1 MAATTSTTRM
11 MLLTR
16 KLQWSPSPSSSLVK
30 RSLSYSLQSVG
41 RAGNSGSTTTTTTR
55 HASSRPS
62 YQVYSDDV
70 SFSIKSMAPEFRAVG
85 ASGSTVVLE
94 KKGRLMFEWVPKT
107 TLTTAGAP
115 RNYNNNN
122 NNNNNN
128 FGTARF
134 AWDKP
139 LRFAMSPE
147 EVGLVLAR
155 IRQGQS
161 VEIHRRGG
169 FGGAPPT
176 TSTTTTIQQQ
186 HVPLKV
192 LRVAPLPGG
201 GMRIVCDY
209 ELDGHGGQEPPEP
222 HESQGPLG
230 IDLMVGETQVV
241 QSIMDYSLPRLS
253 GWATLLDHSMEH
265 AFVEATTVTNP
276 HNYGGGGGGGGRSDG
291 GVPF

>member
-1 MAATTSTTRM
+1 
-11 MLLTR
+11 
-16 KLQWSPSPSSSLVK
+16 
-30 RSLSYSLQSVG
+30 
-41 RAGNSGSTTTTTTR
+41 
-55 HASSRPS
+55 
-62 YQVYSDDV
+62 
-70 SFSIKSMAPEFRAVG
+70 MAPEFRVVG
-85 ASGSTVVLE
+85 AAGTTVVLD
-94 KKGRLMFEWVPKT
+94 KKGRLMLEWVPKMS
-107 TLTTAGAP
+107 TTAP
-115 RNYNNNN
+115 PQNN

-155 IRQGQS
+155 VRQGES

-169 FGGAPPT
+169 SGFGGPQHG
-176 TSTTTTIQQQ
+176 TSTTTIQQQ

-201 GMRIVCDY
+201 GLRIVCDY

-222 HESQGPLG
+222 NESQGPLG
-230 IDLMVGETQVV
+230 IDLMVGESQVV
-241 QSIMDYSLPRLS
+241 QSIMEYSLPRLA
-253 GWATLLDHSMEH
+253 GWTSLLDQSIEQ
-265 AFVEATTVTNP
+265 AFVAATSVTNP
-276 HNYGGGGGGGGRSDG
+276 HNYGGGGGGRTD